1 MRLVARDLL
10 PLLLV
15 ASVQQAAP
23 ASDFTAVRVLQHPTK
38 ARGDRFGN
46 AVAIDAGRLLVG
58 ALRDDVPGFGD
69 VGSAFLY
76 NQQDGSLLQSFANPS
91 PANAEYF
98 GSDVA
103 IDGDVVVIGARF
115 VNTTAI
121 QAGQAY
127 IYSAATGQLLHT
139 LDTPSPGITGYF
151 GYSVAVSGSRV
162 FVGAWNENSGK
173 GRVYQFDASSG
184 SLVRTYTD
192 PRAAVAGASARFGR
206 DIAADANLLVVGAIS
221 NDSVSPVVDRTGQ
234 VLLFDADSGSHLLT
248 YNNPTPHA
256 DDAFGSAVAIS
267 GSQVVVGAPNDDP
280 AAVGDAGAAF
290 VFSTTGASLVQTL
303 ANPSPTA
310 LDLFGTA
317 VAISGDLVVVGA
329 PGDDTLASNAG
340 TAYLYRASSGQL
352 LQTITSPTTGGTP
365 SDDAFS
371 EAVAI
376 EGGSLLIGA
385 PLDSRSFEDAGAVYV
400 YSGTAMVA
408 PSPSASAAAV
418 PAPLPLFALVAAAAW
433 GRGLRRRLGQVQP

>member
-1 MRLVARDLL
+1 MRLVARGLL
-10 PLLLV
+10 PMLLV

-38 ARGDRFGN
+38 ALGDRFGN

-58 ALRDDVPGFGD
+58 AWRDDVPGFGD

-91 PANAEYF
+91 PANSEYF

-103 IDGDVVVIGARF
+103 IDGDVVVIGARL
-115 VNTTAI
+115 VNTTQT

-127 IYSAATGQLLHT
+127 IYSAATGQLRYT
-139 LDTPSPGITGYF
+139 LDSPNPATTGYF

-173 GRVYQFDASSG
+173 GRVYQFDAVSG
-184 SLVRTYTD
+184 ALVRTYVD
-192 PRAAVAGASARFGR
+192 PRAAIAGASFRFGR
-206 DIAADANLLVVGAIS
+206 DIAADANLLLVGAIW

-234 VLLFDADSGSHLLT
+234 ALLFDADSGSHLLT
-248 YNNPTPHA
+248 YNNPTPLA

-280 AAVGDAGAAF
+280 GGLGDAGAAF
-290 VFSTTGASLVQTL
+290 VFSTSGASLVQTL

-310 LDLFGTA
+310 SDLFGTA
-317 VAISGDLVVVGA
+317 VAISGDLVAVGA

-352 LQTITSPTTGGTP
+352 LQTITSPTTGSSP
-365 SDDAFS
+365 EDDAFS
-371 EAVAI
+371 DAVAI
-376 EGGSLLIGA
+376 EGGTLLIGA
-385 PLDSRSFEDAGAVYV
+385 SLDSRSFGDAGAAYV
-400 YSGTAMVA
+400 YTGTALAA
-408 PSPSASAAAV
+408 PSSSASAAAV
-418 PAPLPLFALVAAAAW
+418 PTPLPLFGLAAAAAW
-433 GRGLRRRLGQVQP
+433 GRGLRRRLSEVQP